1 LQDFELSLDA
11 AAASG
16 LPRLCEFVSLFL
28 AVFRTDFG
36 MPKYWMIND
45 RDKGGTGTSPNTTTE
60 GLTYWVTDK
69 TPLNVIE
76 NWQKVSAAA
85 FETQLKAAA
94 DAFPVQ
100 PPEKQSHVTILVHG
114 YNVSF
119 DHSASFYEDLCGRLF
134 DGPNSLGLCILYD
147 WPSWGNILGYEPDRA
162 RARECAP
169 DLTDILSELF
179 DWLIEKQADAIK
191 AIQDQ
196 VNGRKPTTEPCKAKV
211 SLIAHSMGN
220 YLLQNAMA
228 AAWTRKNQPLLV
240 SLINQLLM
248 VAADVDNDLFD
259 AGAPDNSDGSAMV
272 NLTYRITALYSGRD
286 EVLGAS
292 AGLKHFGTRRLGR
305 SGLAHD
311 PPIVTQ
317 PPETDNVWDIDCSS
331 FFPSSVS
338 GTDIHGAYFV
348 TDGTIELMRQ
358 ILRGVDRAVLKAT
371 GQLTSKVWTEG
382 TPAT

>member
-1 LQDFELSLDA
+1 
-11 AAASG
+11 
-16 LPRLCEFVSLFL
+16 
-28 AVFRTDFG
+28 

-45 RDKGGTGTSPNTTTE
+45 RNNGGVGTSPNTTAE

-69 TPLNVIE
+69 TPLNIIG
-76 NWQKVSAAA
+76 NWQKISASSFA
-85 FETQLKAAA
+85 TQLKAAA
-94 DAFPVQ
+94 DQFPAI
-100 PPEKQSHVTILVHG
+100 PPGENQDQSHVTILVHG

-119 DHSASFYEDLCGRLF
+119 DHSATFYEKLCGKLF

-169 DLTDILSELF
+169 DLTDILSELL
-179 DWLIEKQADAIK
+179 DWMQVKQDEAIAAVQAEVK
-191 AIQDQ
+191 GQKST
-196 VNGRKPTTEPCKAKV
+196 GTPCKAKV
-211 SLIAHSMGN
+211 SVIAHSMGN
-220 YLLQNAMA
+220 YLLQKAMQ
-228 AAWTRKNQPLLV
+228 AAWTRANQPLLV

-259 AGAPDNSDGSAMV
+259 AGAPDNVDGAAIA

-305 SGLAHD
+305 AGLAHR
-311 PPIVTQ
+311 PPLVTQ
-317 PPETDNVWDIDCSS
+317 PPATDNVWDVDCSS
-331 FFPSSVS
+331 FFPGSLS

-348 TDGTIELMRQ
+348 TEATIELMRQ
-358 ILRGVDRAVLKAT
+358 LLRGVDRNVLQTT
-371 GQLTSKVWTEG
+371 GQLKGNAW
-382 TPAT
+382 P